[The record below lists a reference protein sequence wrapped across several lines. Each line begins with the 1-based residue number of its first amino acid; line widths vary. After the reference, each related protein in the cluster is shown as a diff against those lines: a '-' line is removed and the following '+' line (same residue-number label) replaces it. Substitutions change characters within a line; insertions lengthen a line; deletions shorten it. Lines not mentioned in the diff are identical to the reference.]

1 MTVARIYHTSTYL
14 PETNNVL
21 ITGGTGLTSMEVF
34 LSSNRSFRR
43 TIDMTQSRLA
53 HTADRL
59 ATHMVLIAGN
69 TTADLYDPVTDTIN
83 RTVNISAPR
92 FYFSSTAIEVN
103 GTVNVLLYGGVAN
116 ATGTTYLPTVDVY
129 NNGRNTFNLT
139 RMSFARYYH
148 TVTLLPS
155 GNVIIAGGS
164 SVKPV
169 ILDTLEMYNS
179 SSNTF
184 QNLTV
189 RMSSLRYYHSATYIP
204 SIQSILFAGGS
215 STTTNSLNT
224 YELFNVTTLRFVRN
238 GTMLQ
243 ARTAHTATLL
253 NNGQVLL
260 VGNDPASQT
269 PELFDPATFTFRRV
283 ANQTVARA
291 YHSATLLGSS
301 GQVLVCGGKES
312 SLVWNSCEMYYP

>member
-1 MTVARIYHTSTYL
+1 
-14 PETNNVL
+14 
-21 ITGGTGLTSMEVF
+21 
-34 LSSNRSFRR
+34 
-43 TIDMTQSRLA
+43 MTQSRLA

-69 TTADLYDPVTDTIN
+69 TTADIYDPVTDTIN

-103 GTVNVLLYGGVAN
+103 GTVSVLLYGGVAS
-116 ATGTTYLPTVDVY
+116 ASGTTYLPTVDVY
-129 NNGRNTFNLT
+129 NNERNTFNLT

-148 TVTLLPS
+148 TVTLLPN

-164 SVKPV
+164 PVQPV

-189 RMSSLRYYHSATYIP
+189 RMSGLRYFHTATYIP

-224 YELFNVTTLRFVRN
+224 YEIFNVTTLRFVRN

-269 PELFDPATFTFRRV
+269 PELFDPTTFTFRRA

-301 GQVLVCGGKES
+301 GQVLVCGGKQS
-312 SLVWNSCEMYYP
+312 GLAWNSCEVYYP